1 MYRPAA
7 NVVDERT
14 GWQLLA
20 GARAGH
26 LVTAEAGSLDATF
39 LPFLVDV
46 EGRRVLAHLARA
58 NPQWRSADGSRGL
71 LIASGA
77 DAYISP
83 SSYPTKRETGKVVPT
98 WNYTVVHVHGVLR
111 VHDDPDWLRDLVSR
125 LTDLNEQGRQEPWA
139 VTDAPVDYIDRNLKA
154 IVGVEL
160 VVDRLEAKRKLSQNR
175 STEDIAGVLDGL
187 SRGTAIERAVAHE
200 MQQPRPDLHGSRL
213 LVTDPSDPSTKP

>member
-1 MYRPAA
+1 MYRPDP
-7 NVVDERT
+7 NVVDDET
-14 GWQLLA
+14 GWQILA

-46 EGRRVLAHLARA
+46 DGRRVLAHFARG
-58 NPQWRSADGSRGL
+58 NPQWRSADGARGL

-83 SSYPTKRETGKVVPT
+83 SYYATKRETGRVVPT
-98 WNYTVVHVHGVLR
+98 WNYTVVHAHGVLR
-111 VHDDPDWLRDLVSR
+111 VHDDADWLRDVVSG
-125 LTDLNEQGRQEPWA
+125 LTALHERSREEPWA
-139 VTDAPVDYIDRNLKA
+139 ITDAPAEYIDRNLKA

-175 STEDIAGVLDGL
+175 STEDLAGVVDGL
-187 SRGTAIERAVAHE
+187 SRGTAIERAVARE
-200 MQQPRPDLHGSRL
+200 MQQSEKG
-213 LVTDPSDPSTKP
+213 

>member
-7 NVVDERT
+7 NVVDEQT
-14 GWQLLA
+14 GWQILA

-46 EGRRVLAHLARA
+46 EGHRVFAHLARA
-58 NPQWRSADGSRGL
+58 NPQWRSADGGRGL

-83 SSYPTKRETGKVVPT
+83 SFYATKRETGKVVPT

-111 VHDDPDWLRDLVSR
+111 VRDDADWLRDHVSR
-125 LTDLNEQGRQEPWA
+125 LTELHEQGREEPWA
-139 VTDAPVDYIDRNLKA
+139 ITDAPAEYIDSNVNA

-175 STEDIAGVLDGL
+175 STEDIAGVVAGL
-187 SRGTAIERAVAHE
+187 SRGAASERAVAEE
-200 MQQPRPDLHGSRL
+200 MQLRSAPAVP
-213 LVTDPSDPSTKP
+213 